1 MQDPLRKLALS
12 DGRYSPEALRF
23 LLESL
28 DHALRLAGKENAEGP
43 SRHVTGREVLAG
55 MRAYASEIFGPL
67 AAQVWRSWG
76 VRETMDWGRIVFL
89 MVDAGLLKRQETD
102 TIDDFA
108 HGFDF
113 DEVFVARYVPT
124 LPPTIDAGLP
134 STGGTLGPGGTEGLG
149 GAGGSGS

>member
-28 DHALRLAGKENAEGP
+28 DHALRLAGKEHAEGP

-113 DEVFVARYVPT
+113 DDAFVARYVPT
-124 LPPTIDAGLP
+124 LPPAIDAGLP
-134 STGGTLGPGGTEGLG
+134 STGGATGTEGV
-149 GAGGSGS
+149 GS

>member
-1 MQDPLRKLALS
+1 MNDPLRKLALH

-28 DHALRLAGKENAEGP
+28 DQAVKLAGKEHAVGP
-43 SRHVTGREVLAG
+43 SRHVTGQEVLAG
-55 MRAYASEIFGPL
+55 MRNYARELFGPL

-89 MVDAGLLKRQETD
+89 LVDAGLLKRQDSDSIE
-102 TIDDFA
+102 DFD

-113 DEVFVARYVPT
+113 DRFFVDEYSPE
-124 LPPTIDAGLP
+124 LPPT
-134 STGGTLGPGGTEGLG
+134 
-149 GAGGSGS
+149 